1 MASLPLTLL
10 VRAKR
15 VVALLVVKAERIAVV
30 VEAMRVM
37 VVGGT
42 AVRGHVKVPHA
53 V

>member
-1 MASLPLTLL
+1 M
-10 VRAKR
+10 
-15 VVALLVVKAERIAVV
+15 VAPLVVKAERIVVV

-42 AVRGHVKVPHA
+42 AIRGCVKVPHA